1 MEVETRPQPGE
12 GTAAGLVIALALAH
26 FLLQPAREQGAYG
39 GAFLGS
45 ENASLLEELGFNFQ
59 GDIRFCCLHGCTYFR
74 VARFYV
80 LHSKNSSM
88 VGSGWCV
95 IPEYISGLAFPPGFA
110 PVCPGSLSFCDLIGT
125 T

>member
-1 MEVETRPQPGE
+1 MEVETGPQPCE

-45 ENASLLEELGFNFQ
+45 ENASLLEEVSFNFQ
-59 GDIRFCCLHGCTYFR
+59 GDIRFRGFHVCTYFR

-80 LHSKNSSM
+80 LNLENSSI
-88 VGSGWCV
+88 VG
-95 IPEYISGLAFPPGFA
+95 
-110 PVCPGSLSFCDLIGT
+110 
-125 T
+125 

>member
-12 GTAAGLVIALALAH
+12 GTAAGLVIALTLAH

-45 ENASLLEELGFNFQ
+45 ENASLLEEIGFNFQ
-59 GDIRFCCLHGCTYFR
+59 SDIRFCAFHGCTYFC

-80 LHSKNSSM
+80 LNSESSSM
-88 VGSGWCV
+88 VGWCV
-95 IPEYISGLAFPPGFA
+95 IPESVSGLGFTSSA
-110 PVCPGSLSFCDLIGT
+110 PFVVS
-125 T
+125 

>member
-45 ENASLLEELGFNFQ
+45 ENSSLLEELGFNFQ
-59 GDIRFCCLHGCTYFR
+59 GDIRFCSLHACTYFR

-80 LHSKNSSM
+80 LRSGNSSRPANRARM
-88 VGSGWCV
+88 QDNQILFSAYDEILKRG
-95 IPEYISGLAFPPGFA
+95 A
-110 PVCPGSLSFCDLIGT
+110 LSQPA
-125 T
+125 

>member
-26 FLLQPAREQGAYG
+26 FPLQPAREQGVYG

-45 ENASLLEELGFNFQ
+45 ENASLLEEIGFNFQ
-59 GDIRFCCLHGCTYFR
+59 GDIRFCGFHAFMYFR

-80 LHSKNSSM
+80 LHWKIQALL
-88 VGSGWCV
+88 VRGGARFRR
-95 IPEYISGLAFPPGFA
+95 AFQA
-110 PVCPGSLSFCDLIGT
+110 
-125 T
+125 